1 MTKKRNKKNRDEEAS
16 MDVSE
21 SQSVSEATPQGSKV
35 NSRLGLVHTRF
46 FICLRFLFDFC

>member
-21 SQSVSEATPQGSKV
+21 SQSVSEATPQVMDTTETGDGKLA
-35 NSRLGLVHTRF
+35 SRARSL
-46 FICLRFLFDFC
+46 